1 MRRTVRLAYID
12 VAVAEGV
19 LEKSRQSLERTR
31 RLMDEDPGRLLQTR
45 YASIRSNLETLAA
58 QHYAMGSPLEDV
70 RRLLQESL
78 DAGWKVHELR
88 GTGDVF
94 PVTVVRLDL
103 SKGEDDPARS
113 TWTPR
118 DPPGTK
124 DYSLGNSWDG
134 FEEACRAFG
143 IGNWA
148 LGEAFARKIW
158 DPPGARWVG
167 PKSQV
172 CSTHQ
177 QRLAYVF
184 RDALAGG
191 DSETLRPLL
200 NVMHARPLTI
210 GMMAEVMKGL
220 FEGDKRGFLV
230 ALSAL
235 LHAHGA
241 GARRG
246 PCRTDTNLFICVPAL
261 GMSAIAVRRG
271 LVEVGE
277 LPGKDPHLP
286 VELFARQGAG
296 G

>member
-1 MRRTVRLAYID
+1 MRRALRLPYID
-12 VAVAEGV
+12 VPLAEGV
-19 LEKSRQSLERTR
+19 LEKVRQSLERTR
-31 RLMDEDPGRLLQTR
+31 RLMEEDPGRLLQTR
-45 YASIRSNLETLAA
+45 FSSLRSDLEILAA
-58 QHYAMGSPLEDV
+58 QHYALGAPLDDV

-78 DAGWKVHELR
+78 DAGWRVHELR
-88 GTGDVF
+88 GTEDVF
-94 PVTVVRLDL
+94 PVTIVRLDL
-103 SKGEDDPARS
+103 SKSEDDPAS
-113 TWTPR
+113 ATSTPR

-124 DYSLGNSWDG
+124 DYSVGNSWDG

-158 DPPGARWVG
+158 DPPSARWVG

-200 NVMHARPLTI
+200 NVIHARPLRI

-220 FEGDKRGFLV
+220 FEGDKRGFLMG
-230 ALSAL
+230 LSAL

-241 GARRG
+241 WARRG
-246 PCRTDTNLFICVPAL
+246 SCQTYTDLFMCVPAL

-277 LPGKDPHLP
+277 LPRQNPHLP
-286 VELFARQGAG
+286 VELFAGQGAG